1 MGTKRIILQNAPSRK
16 GENNCRVFER
26 HPDGRISNLGF
37 VTLKYFRHLRM
48 SAWEATGTD
57 GHRAV
62 HEHHWQAVWALTW
75 DETGSPFPV
84 TSNRVWGWTIDAPA
98 VACELIRSPII

>member
-37 VTLKYFRHLRM
+37 VPLKYFRHLRM

-75 DETGSPFPV
+75 DET
-84 TSNRVWGWTIDAPA
+84 APHS
-98 VACELIRSPII
+98 RSRRIVCGAGPLTPRQLPAS